1 MGLENSIPCKTCGCK
16 IYKDEMKSKENGEYS
31 CCVWY
36 MDNCIIEGKPVN
48 DCPTYKDIMN
58 NKRYINNKKKV

>member
-1 MGLENSIPCKTCGCK
+1 MGLENRIPCKTCGCE

-36 MDNCIIEGKPVN
+36 MDNCILEGKPVN
-48 DCPTYKDIMN
+48 DCPTYKKNLIRRICGYKYN
-58 NKRYINNKKKV
+58 G